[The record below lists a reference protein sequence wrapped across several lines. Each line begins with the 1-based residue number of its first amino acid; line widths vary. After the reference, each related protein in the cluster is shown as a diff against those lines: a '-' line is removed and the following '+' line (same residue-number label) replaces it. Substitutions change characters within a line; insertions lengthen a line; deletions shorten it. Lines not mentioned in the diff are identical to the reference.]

1 LLVNDIQEIRYQA
14 MPSQW
19 LALRMQIKQSCV
31 IETVFVLLNPEISLR
46 EEVGFFR
53 YPKSKDTHYPNIQGD
68 LKSCVYM

>member
-1 LLVNDIQEIRYQA
+1 
-14 MPSQW
+14 
-19 LALRMQIKQSCV
+19 MQIKQSCV